1 MEIELLPWV
10 PKIALEA
17 ASEREC
23 VKSKAVNK
31 KHTIH
36 PSNLQVLRF
45 WHQQQEHPS
54 GWVSDQLSP
63 LPTVARLCPSATQ
76 PAITFTC
83 QITPGGRRCL

>member
-36 PSNLQVLRF
+36 PSNLQVLHF
-45 WHQQQEHPS
+45 
-54 GWVSDQLSP
+54 
-63 LPTVARLCPSATQ
+63 
-76 PAITFTC
+76 
-83 QITPGGRRCL
+83 